1 MIRGLN
7 IVNKTRMTVTLAG
20 SSFNIVSTDSVEYM
34 RKLEGMVNRRV
45 ESVRKQYPSLS
56 GNRCTLLAMLNMAD
70 ELEKLR
76 AEEAACAPK
85 PANRSF
91 SGQAAHE
98 AAPAKSK
105 QPVPNRRFDP
115 SR

>member
-76 AEEAACAPK
+76 TEETACAPK

-98 AAPAKSK
+98 AAPVKAK

>member
-7 IVNKTRMTVTLAG
+7 IVDKTRMTVTLAG

-34 RKLEGMVNRRV
+34 RKLEGMVNRRI
-45 ESVRKQYPSLS
+45 EAVRKQYPSLS

-76 AEEAACAPK
+76 AEEAARTQR

-91 SGQAAHE
+91 SGQTNPE
-98 AAPAKSK
+98 AVPAKAK
-105 QPVPNRRFDP
+105 QPIP
-115 SR
+115 SRKFEPSR

>member
-7 IVNKTRMTVTLAG
+7 TVNKTRMTVTLAG

-76 AEEAACAPK
+76 AEEAAYSPK

-91 SGQAAHE
+91 SGQGTPE
-98 AAPAKSK
+98 AAPVNAK
-105 QPVPNRRFDP
+105 QTVPNRRFDH